1 MFDKL
6 DALLHRFEEIMNELA
21 EPGVT
26 DNQQRFRSLMK
37 EQSDLTPLVEAYKEY
52 KKAKQDIEDS
62 LMMLDEENDED
73 MREMLKEELN
83 ASKKRVEELEDELKI
98 LLLPKD
104 PNDDKNVIV
113 STFQRWLSA

>member
-37 EQSDLTPLVEAYKEY
+37 EQSDLTPLVEAYK
-52 KKAKQDIEDS
+52 
-62 LMMLDEENDED
+62 
-73 MREMLKEELN
+73 
-83 ASKKRVEELEDELKI
+83 
-98 LLLPKD
+98 
-104 PNDDKNVIV
+104 
-113 STFQRWLSA
+113 